1 MKYFRNYP
9 YTAESLKAEF
19 RALCLT
25 MHPDRGGNADEFK
38 AMTAEYNDI
47 LDTLTGKTTSR
58 TAAHDD
64 SDAAQ
69 DFADMMGAPL
79 KGTKGKTFADLVAE
93 LADVMADEARRAD
106 YMSDAERWT
115 CYGWDGC
122 TMTPETRPAYL
133 KKFGRVVVEM
143 AELCATMKNAAD
155 RKADEATQYAA
166 HVREA
171 RRNQSQGN
179 QAPKAGAFVFGV
191 GCGWKSDG
199 GRGVFVNFE
208 AFAHDPEQYGKDYDD
223 EERRHVCKVVEVIEV
238 SAEDFARPELADELV
253 EKATAEGREFAGGF
267 GTDDPQPEDDPRDP
281 YKKYKYYYT
290 ECAAVVCRESGRWYL
305 IDAEGYS
312 YARYCYMP
320 TSWRTMYADEIS
332 EAQRKQAERDE
343 QERQE
348 EERKAAERLAE
359 YRAKC
364 AKYEAAGLEDLT
376 AYREAADKARH
387 EESEA
392 GRAHGYR
399 SPEYKAAQKRTQTA
413 CAALMA
419 AQKRNIKAMAAAI
432 YPGIKCKVTKADSW
446 RNAGFTLTYED
457 GPTLKEF
464 QDNTDFDLFAAY
476 WEEYRQDD
484 CTELHR
490 YDLTEFAD
498 KYGDG
503 RGVEIVREMSKAE
516 RERMTAAILQAVPA
530 AAGICWENRHAWT
543 QEEVTAAAA
552 AVGVDGWELWKVYD
566 HKHTYFNYV
575 TAESLAEWAHE
586 LTAYD
591 IKGKKTRTTSAQTE
605 SKPQESTAAAE
616 TDNTP
621 QDTREA
627 VTANENR
634 TSSES
639 NAENI
644 SSAAESRERKATA
657 NKPQTPATASTTD
670 TNGDGLRMEKYSE
683 KATVIRGYNAE
694 QAAELEAMGGKEW
707 RNLRG
712 GKGYIFS
719 TRRHGDELA
728 EWMKQQ
734 QGEGTTAPAADTTA
748 TASEA
753 DTTTADTLESGQD
766 ITATATASAPAD
778 DQPTATAS
786 EGKTATASESKTAR
800 EVSPLLAAVADL
812 LQTIGNALQQAARF
826 EGVTIPAE
834 TLRRWKRETTEG
846 TKTAAARLAEV
857 CACLASLT
865 PDSRRD
871 FDGLGA
877 IFWSLAEQLRQGTDR
892 ADLLNGYEF
901 ARAQLF
907 DLIDRTQTE
916 NQARAVREANDPDT
930 PDPFRKAA

>member
-1 MKYFRNYP
+1 MKYFKNFP
-9 YTAESLKAEF
+9 YTAETLKAEF

-25 MHPDRGGNADEFK
+25 MHPDRGGNAEEFK

-47 LDTLTGKTTSR
+47 LDTLTGKATSR
-58 TAAHDD
+58 HAAANDD
-64 SDAAQ
+64 SEAAQ

-93 LADVMADEARRAD
+93 LADIMADEARRAD

-312 YARYCYMP
+312 YARYTYMP

-419 AQKRNIKAMAAAI
+419 AQKRNIKKMAETA

-543 QEEVTAAAA
+543 QEEVKAAAA

-566 HKHTYFNYV
+566 HKHSYFNFV
-575 TAESLAEWAHE
+575 DAESLAEWAHE
-586 LTAYD
+586 LTAYEV
-591 IKGKKTRTTSAQTE
+591 KGKKSRKAQTTADASAQAE
-605 SKPQESTAAAE
+605 SKPQDGETAADA
-616 TDNTP
+616 DNTP
-621 QDTREA
+621 QEIREA
-627 VTANENR
+627 V
-634 TSSES
+634 SEP
-639 NAENI
+639 
-644 SSAAESRERKATA
+644 ES
-657 NKPQTPATASTTD
+657 KPQTTATASADTAD

-683 KATVIRGYNAE
+683 KATVIRGYNAQ

-707 RNLRG
+707 RRLKG

-719 TRRHGDELA
+719 TRRHADELA
-728 EWMKQQ
+728 EWFKAQT
-734 QGEGTTAPAADTTA
+734 EPTTGTP
-748 TASEA
+748 
-753 DTTTADTLESGQD
+753 LESAQD
-766 ITATATASAPAD
+766 ITDTATASAPAD

-786 EGKTATASESKTAR
+786 ESDTATASESKAAR
-800 EVSPLLAAVADL
+800 EVSPLLEAVADL
-812 LQTIGNALQQAARF
+812 LQTIGNALQEAARF
-826 EGVTIPAE
+826 EGVTVPAE
-834 TLRRWKRETTEG
+834 TLRRWKRETNEG
-846 TKTAAARLAEV
+846 TKTAAARLCEV

-871 FDGLGA
+871 FDALGA
-877 IFWSLAEQLRQGTDR
+877 IFWSLAEQMRTAADR

-916 NQARAVREANDPDT
+916 NQARAVREANEANEAN
-930 PDPFRKAA
+930 RRAA

>member
-1 MKYFRNYP
+1 MKYFVNYP
-9 YTAESLKAEF
+9 YTVESLKAEF

-25 MHPDRGGNADEFK
+25 MHPDKGGNADEFK
-38 AMTAEYNDI
+38 TMSAEYSDI
-47 LDTLTGKTTSR
+47 LASLTNGNGTTANKAR
-58 TAAHDD
+58 TAANDD
-64 SDAAQ
+64 TTAQ
-69 DFADMMGAPL
+69 DFADLMGAPL

-93 LADVMADEARRAD
+93 LADI
-106 YMSDAERWT
+106 MSDENRRRMYESEGETWG

-122 TMTPETRPAYL
+122 AMTPESRTAYI
-133 KKFGRVVVEM
+133 KKFGRTVIEM
-143 AELCATMKNAAD
+143 AELCAQMKQAAD
-155 RKADEATQYAA
+155 AKAYEQTHHAA

-171 RRNQSQGN
+171 RKHQSEGN
-179 QAPKAGAFVFGV
+179 KAPKAGAFVFGV
-191 GCGWKSDG
+191 GCDWKSDG

-208 AFAHDPEQYGKDYDD
+208 AFAHNPEEHGTQYDD
-223 EERRHVCKVVEVIEV
+223 EKRRHLCKVCEVYEV

-253 EKATAEGREFAGGF
+253 KKANDEGRKFAGGF
-267 GTDDPQPEDDPRDP
+267 TTDDPESTDPRDE
-281 YKKYKYYYT
+281 YRYYYT
-290 ECAAVVCRESGRWYL
+290 KVAAVVCRETGRWYL
-305 IDAEGYS
+305 IDSEGYE
-312 YARYCYMP
+312 YARYTYMP

-376 AYREAADKARH
+376 EYREAVKTANR

-392 GRAHGYR
+392 GRAHGWR
-399 SPEYKAAQKRTQTA
+399 SAERKTAGKRTQA
-413 CAALMA
+413 AAAALMA
-419 AQKRNIKAMAAAI
+419 AEKRNIKRMAETA

-446 RNAGFTLTYED
+446 RGAGYKLTYED
-457 GPTLKEF
+457 GPTLEQF
-464 QDNTDFDLFAAY
+464 QNNTDFDLFAAY
-476 WEEYRQDD
+476 WQEYRMDD
-484 CTELHR
+484 CTEYHR
-490 YDLTEFAD
+490 HDLTEFAD

-503 RGVEIVREMSKAE
+503 RGVEIAREMSKAE

-552 AVGVDGWELWKVYD
+552 AVGVDGWDLWRIYD
-566 HKHTYFNYV
+566 HKHSYFNFV
-575 TAESLAEWAHE
+575 DVESLAEWAHE

-591 IKGKKTRTTSAQTE
+591 IKGKKTRTASAQTE
-605 SKPQESTAAAE
+605 NKPQESTAAAE

-621 QDTREA
+621 QESREA
-627 VTANENR
+627 VTA
-634 TSSES
+634 
-639 NAENI
+639 
-644 SSAAESRERKATA
+644 
-657 NKPQTPATASTTD
+657 

-707 RNLRG
+707 RNLKG

-734 QGEGTTAPAADTTA
+734 TA

-753 DTTTADTLESGQD
+753 DTLEQAAD
-766 ITATATASAPAD
+766 ITDTAT
-778 DQPTATAS
+778 TS
-786 EGKTATASESKTAR
+786 ETAR
-800 EVSPLLAAVADL
+800 EVSPLLEAVADL
-812 LQTIGNALQQAARF
+812 LQTIGNALQEAARY
-826 EGVTIPAE
+826 EGVTIPAA
-834 TLRRWKRETTEG
+834 TLERWKQEAENG

-871 FDGLGA
+871 FDALGA
-877 IFWSLAEQLRQGTDR
+877 IFWSLAEQMRTATDR

-916 NQARAVREANDPDT
+916 NQARAVHEANEPDPTQREA
-930 PDPFRKAA
+930 A

>member
-1 MKYFRNYP
+1 MKYFINYP

-25 MHPDRGGNADEFK
+25 MHPDKGGNADEFK

-47 LDTLTGKTTSR
+47 LNTLTGKATSR
-58 TAAHDD
+58 HAATDD
-64 SDAAQ
+64 TTAQ

-191 GCGWKSDG
+191 GCNWKSDG

-305 IDAEGYS
+305 IDAEGYN

-376 AYREAADKARH
+376 PYREAADKARH

-399 SPEYKAAQKRTQTA
+399 SPEYKAAQKKAQ
-413 CAALMA
+413 AANAAQMA
-419 AQKRNIKAMAAAI
+419 AEKRNIKAMAAAI

-446 RNAGFTLTYED
+446 RSYGYKLTYED
-457 GPTLKEF
+457 GPTLEDF
-464 QDNTDFDLFAAY
+464 QNNTDFDLFAAY

-484 CTELHR
+484 CTEYHR
-490 YDLTEFAD
+490 HDLTEFAD

-503 RGVEIVREMSKAE
+503 HGVEIAREMSKAE
-516 RERMTAAILQAVPA
+516 RERMTAAILEAVPA

-543 QEEVTAAAA
+543 QEEVKAAAA

-566 HKHTYFNYV
+566 HKHSYFNFI
-575 TAESLAEWAHE
+575 TADTLAEWAHE
-586 LTAYD
+586 LTAYEV
-591 IKGKKTRTTSAQTE
+591 KGKKSRKTSAQAAE
-605 SKPQESTAAAE
+605 KPQEGETAAE
-616 TDNTP
+616 GTDTKA
-621 QDTREA
+621 DTAEA
-627 VTANENR
+627 VTEAQTAPTASADETTAP
-634 TSSES
+634 TSSDE
-639 NAENI
+639 
-644 SSAAESRERKATA
+644 
-657 NKPQTPATASTTD
+657 
-670 TNGDGLRMEKYSE
+670 GDRLTMEQYSE

-712 GKGYIFS
+712 GKGFIFS
-719 TRRHGDELA
+719 TRRHGEKLA
-728 EWMKQQ
+728 EWFKAQT
-734 QGEGTTAPAADTTA
+734 EPATGTPLDDPQDKAP
-748 TASEA
+748 
-753 DTTTADTLESGQD
+753 ESTERPD
-766 ITATATASAPAD
+766 TATASATAD

-786 EGKTATASESKTAR
+786 EGKTAR
-800 EVSPLLAAVADL
+800 EVSPLLEAVADL
-812 LQTIGNALQQAARF
+812 LQTIGNALQEAARY
-826 EGVTIPAE
+826 EGVTIPAA
-834 TLRRWKRETTEG
+834 TLERWKQEAENG

-871 FDGLGA
+871 FDALGA
-877 IFWSLAEQLRQGTDR
+877 IFWSLAEQMRTAADR

-916 NQARAVREANDPDT
+916 NQARAVREANEANEAN
-930 PDPFRKAA
+930 RRAA

>member
-1 MKYFRNYP
+1 MKYFKNYP
-9 YTAESLKAEF
+9 YTAESLKSEY
-19 RALCLT
+19 RELCKKL
-25 MHPDRGGNADEFK
+25 HPDTGGNAQDFAEMMNEYEQTARNLNGNGTTANK
-38 AMTAEYNDI
+38 A
-47 LDTLTGKTTSR
+47 R
-58 TAAHDD
+58 TAATDD
-64 SDAAQ
+64 SDPAQ
-69 DFADMMGAPL
+69 DFADLMGAPL

-93 LADVMADEARRAD
+93 LADIMADENRRKLYESEGETWGA
-106 YMSDAERWT
+106 
-115 CYGWDGC
+115 YGWDGC
-122 TMTPETRPAYL
+122 PMTPESRTAYI
-133 KKFGRVVVEM
+133 KKFGRTVIEM
-143 AELCATMKNAAD
+143 AELCATMKQAAD
-155 RKADEATQYAA
+155 AAAYEQTHHAA

-171 RRNQSQGN
+171 RKHQSEGN
-179 QAPKAGAFVFGV
+179 KAPKAGAFVFGV
-191 GCGWKSDG
+191 SSGMKCDG
-199 GRGVFVNFE
+199 GHGVFEEFRV
-208 AFAHDPEQYGKDYDD
+208 FAAHPDYITEHEDD
-223 EERRHVCKVVEVIEV
+223 ERRNLCKVCEVYEV

-253 EKATAEGREFAGGF
+253 KKAHDEGRTFAGGYA
-267 GTDDPQPEDDPRDP
+267 TDDPEPADDPRDP
-281 YKKYKYYYT
+281 YAKYKYYYT
-290 ECAAVVCRESGRWYL
+290 KVAAVVCRETGRWYL
-305 IDAEGYS
+305 IDSEGYE

-320 TSWRTMYADEIS
+320 KNFRTMYAQEIR
-332 EAQRKQAERDE
+332 EAQDRHAAQVEA
-343 QERQE
+343 ERQE

-376 AYREAADKARH
+376 PYREAADKARH

-419 AQKRNIKAMAAAI
+419 AQKRNIKKMAETA

-446 RNAGFTLTYED
+446 RSAGYKLTYED
-457 GPTLKEF
+457 GPTLEEF
-464 QDNTDFDLFAAY
+464 QNNTDFDLFAAY
-476 WEEYRQDD
+476 WQEYRMDD
-484 CTELHR
+484 CTEYHR
-490 YDLTEFAD
+490 HDLTEFAD

-516 RERMTAAILQAVPA
+516 RERMTAAILEAVPA

-543 QEEVTAAAA
+543 QEEVKAAAA

-566 HKHTYFNYV
+566 HKHTYYNFV

-591 IKGKKTRTTSAQTE
+591 IKGKKTRKTSAQTE
-605 SKPQESTAAAE
+605 SEPQETATAAE

-621 QDTREA
+621 QESREA
-627 VTANENR
+627 VTEAQTAPTASADETTAP
-634 TSSES
+634 TSSDEG
-639 NAENI
+639 
-644 SSAAESRERKATA
+644 
-657 NKPQTPATASTTD
+657 
-670 TNGDGLRMEKYSE
+670 NGDGLRMEKYSE

-707 RNLRG
+707 RRLKG

-719 TRRHGDELA
+719 TRRHGEKLA
-728 EWMKQQ
+728 EWFKAQT
-734 QGEGTTAPAADTTA
+734 EPATGTPLEDPA
-748 TASEA
+748 E
-753 DTTTADTLESGQD
+753 
-766 ITATATASAPAD
+766 ITDTATASAPAD

-786 EGKTATASESKTAR
+786 ESKAAR
-800 EVSPLLAAVADL
+800 EVSPLLEAVADL
-812 LQTIGNALQQAARF
+812 LQTIGNALQEAARF
-826 EGVTIPAE
+826 EGVTIPAA
-834 TLRRWKRETTEG
+834 TLERWKQEAENG

-871 FDGLGA
+871 FDALGA
-877 IFWSLAEQLRQGTDR
+877 IFWSLAEQMRTAADR

-916 NQARAVREANDPDT
+916 NQARAVREANEAN
-930 PDPFRKAA
+930 RRAA

>member
-1 MKYFRNYP
+1 MKYFVNFP
-9 YTAESLKAEF
+9 YTAESLKREY
-19 RALCLT
+19 RELCKKL
-25 MHPDRGGNADEFK
+25 HPDTGGNAQDFAE
-38 AMTAEYNDI
+38 MMNEYEQTARN
-47 LDTLTGKTTSR
+47 LNGNGTTANKTR
-58 TAAHDD
+58 TAAADD
-64 SDAAQ
+64 TTAQ
-69 DFADMMGAPL
+69 DFADLMGAPL

-93 LADVMADEARRAD
+93 LADIMADENRRKLYESEGETWGA
-106 YMSDAERWT
+106 
-115 CYGWDGC
+115 YGWDGC
-122 TMTPETRPAYL
+122 SMTPESRTAYI
-133 KKFGRVVVEM
+133 KKFGRTVVEM
-143 AELCATMKNAAD
+143 AELCAQMKQAAD
-155 RKADEATQYAA
+155 AKAYEQTHHAA

-171 RRNQSQGN
+171 RKNQSEGN
-179 QAPKAGAFVFGV
+179 KAPKAGAFVFGV
-191 GCGWKSDG
+191 GCNWKSDG

-208 AFAHDPEQYGKDYDD
+208 AFAADPDEYGTQYDD
-223 EERRHVCKVVEVIEV
+223 EKRRHLCKVCEVYEV
-238 SAEDFARPELADELV
+238 SAEDFNRPELADELV
-253 EKATAEGREFAGGF
+253 KKANDEGRKFAGGSA
-267 GTDDPQPEDDPRDP
+267 TEDPEPAENPRDP
-281 YKKYKYYYT
+281 YARYKYYFT
-290 ECAAVVCRESGRWYL
+290 LCAAVVCRESGRWYL
-305 IDAEGYS
+305 IDCEGYS

-359 YRAKC
+359 YREKC
-364 AKYEAAGLEDLT
+364 KKYEAAGLEDLT
-376 AYREAADKARH
+376 EYREAVKTANR

-392 GRAHGYR
+392 GRAHGWR
-399 SPEYKAAQKRTQTA
+399 SAERKAAGKRTQA
-413 CAALMA
+413 AAAALMA
-419 AQKRNIKAMAAAI
+419 AEKRNIKRMAETV

-446 RNAGFTLTYED
+446 RSYGYKLTYED
-457 GPTLKEF
+457 GPTLETF
-464 QDNTDFDLFAAY
+464 QNNTDFDLFAAY
-476 WEEYRQDD
+476 WEEYRMDD

-490 YDLTEFAD
+490 HDLTEFAD

-503 RGVEIVREMSKAE
+503 HGVEIAREMSKAE

-605 SKPQESTAAAE
+605 SKPQEATTAAE

-621 QDTREA
+621 Q
-627 VTANENR
+627 
-634 TSSES
+634 
-639 NAENI
+639 
-644 SSAAESRERKATA
+644 ESREADTA
-657 NKPQTPATASTTD
+657 DESEPQTTATASADTA

-683 KATVIRGYNAE
+683 KATVIRGYNE
-694 QAAELEAMGGKEW
+694 QQAAELEAMGGKEW
-707 RNLRG
+707 RNLKG

-734 QGEGTTAPAADTTA
+734 QG
-748 TASEA
+748 
-753 DTTTADTLESGQD
+753 DTLESGQD
-766 ITATATASAPAD
+766 FTDTTTNTTDESEPEAANLSPVLQAFAD
-778 DQPTATAS
+778 FFGTLSD
-786 EGKTATASESKTAR
+786 
-800 EVSPLLAAVADL
+800 
-812 LQTIGNALQQAARF
+812 IMQQAKQW
-826 EGVTIPAE
+826 EGVTVPAA
-834 TLRRWKRETTEG
+834 TLARWKQEAEDG

-865 PDSRRD
+865 PDSRKD
-871 FDGLGA
+871 FDALGA
-877 IFWSLAEQLRQGTDR
+877 IFWSLSEQIRNGCNPDTLQAATD
-892 ADLLNGYEF
+892 Y

-916 NQARAVREANDPDT
+916 NQARAVREANGEDNEQ
-930 PDPFRKAA
+930 RKAA

>member
-1 MKYFRNYP
+1 MKYFVNFP
-9 YTAESLKAEF
+9 YTAESLKREY
-19 RALCLT
+19 RELCKKL
-25 MHPDRGGNADEFK
+25 HPDTGGNAQDFAEMMNEYEQTARNLNGNGTTANK
-38 AMTAEYNDI
+38 A
-47 LDTLTGKTTSR
+47 R
-58 TAAHDD
+58 TAANDD
-64 SDAAQ
+64 TTAQ
-69 DFADMMGAPL
+69 DFADLMGAPL

-93 LADVMADEARRAD
+93 LADIMADENRRRM
-106 YMSDAERWT
+106 YESKGETWG

-122 TMTPETRPAYL
+122 AMTPESRAAYI
-133 KKFGRVVVEM
+133 KKFGRTVIEM
-143 AELCATMKNAAD
+143 AELCAQMKQAAD
-155 RKADEATQYAA
+155 AQAYEQTHHAA
-166 HVREA
+166 YVREA
-171 RRNQSQGN
+171 RKNQSEGN
-179 QAPKAGAFVFGV
+179 KAPKAGAFVFGV
-191 GCGWKSDG
+191 GCNWKSDG

-208 AFAHDPEQYGKDYDD
+208 AFAANPDYDTQYDD
-223 EERRHVCKVVEVIEV
+223 EKRRHLCKVCEVYEV

-253 EKATAEGREFAGGF
+253 KKAHDEGRKFAGGST
-267 GTDDPQPEDDPRDP
+267 TDDPEPAENPRDP
-281 YKKYKYYYT
+281 YARYKYYYT
-290 ECAAVVCRESGRWYL
+290 LCAAVVCRETGRWYL
-305 IDAEGYS
+305 IDCEGNS

-332 EAQRKQAERDE
+332 EAQRKKAERDE

-376 AYREAADKARH
+376 AYREAVKTANH

-392 GRAHGYR
+392 GRAHGWR
-399 SPEYKAAQKRTQTA
+399 SAERKAAGKRTQA
-413 CAALMA
+413 AAAALMA
-419 AQKRNIKAMAAAI
+419 AEKRNIKRMAETA

-446 RNAGFTLTYED
+446 RSAGYKLTYED
-457 GPTLKEF
+457 GPTLEDF
-464 QDNTDFDLFAAY
+464 ENNTDFDLFAAY
-476 WEEYRQDD
+476 WEEYRMDD

-490 YDLTEFAD
+490 HDLTEFAD

-503 RGVEIVREMSKAE
+503 RGVEIAREMSKAE

-566 HKHTYFNYV
+566 HKHTYFNFV

-605 SKPQESTAAAE
+605 SKPQETTTAADA
-616 TDNTP
+616 DNTP
-621 QDTREA
+621 
-627 VTANENR
+627 
-634 TSSES
+634 
-639 NAENI
+639 
-644 SSAAESRERKATA
+644 
-657 NKPQTPATASTTD
+657 TASADTD
-670 TNGDGLRMEKYSE
+670 TNGDGLRMEQYSE

-734 QGEGTTAPAADTTA
+734 QGEGTAAPAAD
-748 TASEA
+748 EP
-753 DTTTADTLESGQD
+753 
-766 ITATATASAPAD
+766 TATASAPAD
-778 DQPTATAS
+778 DQQGDTFFDEQS
-786 EGKTATASESKTAR
+786 GKAERESPR
-800 EVSPLLAAVADL
+800 EISPLLQAFADVL
-812 LQTIGNALQQAARF
+812 RIFADIMQQAKQW
-826 EGVTIPAE
+826 EGVTIPAA
-834 TLRRWKRETTEG
+834 TLARWKQEAEDG
-846 TKTAAARLAEV
+846 TKTAAERLAEV

-871 FDGLGA
+871 FDALGA
-877 IFWSLAEQLRQGTDR
+877 IFWSLAEQMRTATDR

-907 DLIDRTQTE
+907 DLIDRTQNE
-916 NQARAVREANDPDT
+916 NQARAIREANEQ
-930 PDPFRKAA
+930 RKAA

>member
-1 MKYFRNYP
+1 MKYFKNYP

-25 MHPDRGGNADEFK
+25 MHPDKGGNADEFK

-47 LDTLTGKTTSR
+47 LNTLTGKATSR
-58 TAAHDD
+58 HAATDD
-64 SDAAQ
+64 SEAAK

-191 GCGWKSDG
+191 GCNWKSDG

-305 IDAEGYS
+305 IDAEGYN

-376 AYREAADKARH
+376 EYREAVKTANH
-387 EESEA
+387 EENEA
-392 GRAHGYR
+392 GRAHGWR
-399 SPEYKAAQKRTQTA
+399 SAERKAAGKRAQA
-413 CAALMA
+413 AAAALMA
-419 AQKRNIKAMAAAI
+419 AEKRNIKRMAETA

-446 RNAGFTLTYED
+446 RSYGYKLTYED
-457 GPTLKEF
+457 GPTLETF
-464 QDNTDFDLFAAY
+464 QNNTDFELFAAY
-476 WEEYRQDD
+476 WEEYRMDD

-490 YDLTEFAD
+490 HDLTEFAD

-503 RGVEIVREMSKAE
+503 HGVEIAREMSKAE

-552 AVGVDGWELWKVYD
+552 AVGVDGWDLWRIYD

-605 SKPQESTAAAE
+605 SRPQEATTAADA
-616 TDNTP
+616 DNTP
-621 QDTREA
+621 SESREA
-627 VTANENR
+627 VTADENR

-639 NAENI
+639 NAESI
-644 SSAAESRERKATA
+644 SGAAESRERKATA
-657 NKPQTPATASTTD
+657 NEPQTTATASAD
-670 TNGDGLRMEKYSE
+670 TATASADTNESNGDGLRMEKYSE

-707 RNLRG
+707 RRLKG

-719 TRRHGDELA
+719 TRRHGEKLA
-728 EWMKQQ
+728 EWFKAQT
-734 QGEGTTAPAADTTA
+734 EPTTGTP
-748 TASEA
+748 
-753 DTTTADTLESGQD
+753 LESAQD
-766 ITATATASAPAD
+766 ITDTATASAPAD

-786 EGKTATASESKTAR
+786 EDKTAR
-800 EVSPLLAAVADL
+800 EVSPLLEAVADL
-812 LQTIGNALQQAARF
+812 LQTIGNALQEAARF
-826 EGVTIPAE
+826 EGVTIPAA
-834 TLRRWKRETTEG
+834 TLERWKQEAENG

-871 FDGLGA
+871 FDALGA
-877 IFWSLAEQLRQGTDR
+877 IFWSLAEQMRTAADR

-916 NQARAVREANDPDT
+916 NQARAVREANETD
-930 PDPFRKAA
+930 RRAA

>member
-1 MKYFRNYP
+1 MKYFVNFP
-9 YTAESLKAEF
+9 YTAESLKSEY
-19 RALCLT
+19 RELCKKL
-25 MHPDRGGNADEFK
+25 HPDTGGN
-38 AMTAEYNDI
+38 
-47 LDTLTGKTTSR
+47 
-58 TAAHDD
+58 
-64 SDAAQ
+64 AQ
-69 DFADMMGAPL
+69 DFAEMMNEYEQTARNLNGNGTTANKARTAATDDTTAQDFDELMGAPL

-93 LADVMADEARRAD
+93 LADIMADENRRRM
-106 YMSDAERWT
+106 YESEGETWG

-122 TMTPETRPAYL
+122 AMTPESRTAYI
-133 KKFGRVVVEM
+133 KKFGRTILEM
-143 AELCATMKNAAD
+143 AELCATMKQAAD
-155 RKADEATQYAA
+155 AKAYEQTHHAA
-166 HVREA
+166 HVTEA
-171 RRNQSQGN
+171 RRNQSDGN
-179 QAPKAGAFVFGV
+179 KAPKAGAFVFGV
-191 GCGWKSDG
+191 GCNWKSDG

-208 AFAHDPEQYGKDYDD
+208 AFAHNPEEFGTQYDD
-223 EERRHVCKVVEVIEV
+223 EKRRHLCKVCEVYEV
-238 SAEDFARPELADELV
+238 SAEDFNRPELADELV
-253 EKATAEGREFAGGF
+253 KKAHDEGREFAGGSA
-267 GTDDPQPEDDPRDP
+267 TDDPEPAENPRDP
-281 YKKYKYYYT
+281 YARYKYYYT
-290 ECAAVVCRESGRWYL
+290 LCAAVVCRESGRWYL
-305 IDAEGYS
+305 IDCEGHE

-376 AYREAADKARH
+376 EYREAVKTANR

-392 GRAHGYR
+392 GRAHGWR
-399 SPEYKAAQKRTQTA
+399 SAERKAAGKRTQA
-413 CAALMA
+413 AAAALMA
-419 AQKRNIKAMAAAI
+419 AEKRNIKRMAETV

-446 RNAGFTLTYED
+446 RSYGYKLTYED
-457 GPTLKEF
+457 GPTLEQF
-464 QDNTDFDLFAAY
+464 QNNTDFDLFAAY
-476 WEEYRQDD
+476 WEEYRMDD

-490 YDLTEFAD
+490 HDLTEFAD

-503 RGVEIVREMSKAE
+503 HGVEIAREMSKAE

-591 IKGKKTRTTSAQTE
+591 IKGKKTRKTSAQSE
-605 SKPQESTAAAE
+605 SKPQEATTAAE

-621 QDTREA
+621 QAAAEA
-627 VTANENR
+627 VTAD
-634 TSSES
+634 ES
-639 NAENI
+639 
-644 SSAAESRERKATA
+644 
-657 NKPQTPATASTTD
+657 
-670 TNGDGLRMEKYSE
+670 NGDGLRMEKYSE

-707 RNLRG
+707 RNLKG

-734 QGEGTTAPAADTTA
+734 QGEGTTAPAADEPTA

-753 DTTTADTLESGQD
+753 DTLESG
-766 ITATATASAPAD
+766 
-778 DQPTATAS
+778 
-786 EGKTATASESKTAR
+786 R
-800 EVSPLLAAVADL
+800 EISPLLQAFADVL
-812 LQTIGNALQQAARF
+812 RIFADIIQQAKQW
-826 EGVTIPAE
+826 EGVTVPAA
-834 TLRRWKRETTEG
+834 TLARWKQEATEG
-846 TKTAAARLAEV
+846 TKTAAARLCEV

-871 FDGLGA
+871 FDALGA
-877 IFWSLAEQLRQGTDR
+877 IFWSLAEQIRNGCNPDTLQAATD
-892 ADLLNGYEF
+892 Y

-907 DLIDRTQTE
+907 DLIDRTQNA
-916 NQARAVREANDPDT
+916 NQARAVREANEQ
-930 PDPFRKAA
+930 RKAA